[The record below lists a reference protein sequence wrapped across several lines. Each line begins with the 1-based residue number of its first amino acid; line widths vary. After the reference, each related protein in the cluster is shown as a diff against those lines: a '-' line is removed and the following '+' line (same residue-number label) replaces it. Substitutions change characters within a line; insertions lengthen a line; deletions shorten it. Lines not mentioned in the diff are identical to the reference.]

1 MGSDRDQD
9 MNPRRQH
16 ALHLTRR
23 RLLQGAFAVAG
34 VATASPLTAFAW
46 RRPQRE
52 APRTDS
58 SSSALALARLLNRTK
73 FSDLPPKA
81 VENAKVI
88 IASTLASAAPGSVID
103 SARIIRDLA
112 KDHGGKPEATVWF
125 DGTKLPVNEVAHIN
139 AVLSDAFASDDSDMR
154 NTAHF
159 GTCLTSA
166 GLAVAERAG
175 ATGQDVLTAMVV
187 GYDAAG
193 RIGDAR
199 QGGRAGVHA
208 SQTVAFGGTV
218 TAARLLKLTDEQM
231 AHAIGIT
238 AITMGGL
245 GIGTNSWA
253 REYMGGN
260 AAFCAVNSA
269 LAAERGYTVNEDM
282 LEAQGGFLTVFGG
295 GKPDT
300 QILTRD
306 YGNDWEITKYLAIK
320 LWPGAHPFSSLV
332 EAAMNAA
339 RQANV
344 PANDVAKILVHGRNV
359 AGSRNPKDYAEAIHS
374 LPYFLACAVADKDFT
389 WIHATPAKF
398 HDPAIT
404 RLMGL
409 VEADPSAP
417 AVKYQWN
424 WGGTVTVVTTS
435 DARFTSTV
443 DAPKGSAPRG
453 IEWSDID
460 AKYRALMPD
469 SKMPKQRIEDSLKV
483 IHGFEQVKRVSELT
497 GLLNA
502 RS

>member
-1 MGSDRDQD
+1 MGSNRDRDPD
-9 MNPRRQH
+9 SRADDGRDV
-16 ALHLTRR
+16 TRR
-23 RLLQGAFAVAG
+23 RVLQGAVALAG
-34 VATASPLTAFAW
+34 VGTGARLTAFARW
-46 RRPQRE
+46 GQNDSRARRS
-52 APRTDS
+52 TS
-58 SSSALALARLLNRTK
+58 GALALARLLNLTK

-81 VENAKVI
+81 VEYAKVI
-88 IASTLASAAPGSVID
+88 IASTLASAAPGSSIE

-112 KDHGGKPEATVWF
+112 KEHGGKPEATVWF
-125 DGTKLPVNEVAHIN
+125 DGTKLPVNDVAHIN

-154 NTAHF
+154 NTAHI
-159 GTCLTSA
+159 GTCVTSV
-166 GLAVAERAG
+166 GLAVAERTG
-175 ATGQDVLTAMVV
+175 STGQDLLTAVIV
-187 GYDAAG
+187 GYEAAG

-199 QGGRAGVHA
+199 RGGRAGGHA
-208 SQTVAFGGTV
+208 SQTVAFAGAV

-269 LAAERGYTVNEDM
+269 LAAGRGYAVNEDI
-282 LEAQGGFLTVFGG
+282 LEAQGGFLTVYGG
-295 GKPDT
+295 TNPDS

-306 YGNDWEITKYLAIK
+306 YGKEWDITKYLAIK

-332 EAAMNAA
+332 EAAMTAA
-339 RQANV
+339 RRANV
-344 PANDVAKILVHGRNV
+344 PATEVARILVHGRSV
-359 AGSRNPKDYAEAIHS
+359 DGSRNPKDYAEAIHS

-409 VEADPSAP
+409 VDADPSAAP
-417 AVKYQWN
+417 VKYQWN
-424 WGGTVTVVTTS
+424 WGGTVTIVTTS
-435 DARFTSTV
+435 GARFTSTI
-443 DAPKGSAPRG
+443 DAPRGSAPRG
-453 IEWSDID
+453 IEWSDVH

-469 SKMPKQRIEDSLKV
+469 SKLPASRIEESLKV
-483 IHGFEQVKRVSELT
+483 IHGFDHVKRVSELT
-497 GLLNA
+497 SLLIA
-502 RS
+502 K